1 MKNIEPKGN
10 DGLKEVF
17 DILDGK
23 IQEIIDKKDE
33 NPEKAL
39 ADLYWGFFNMLKDKV
54 GTSSGYSGLSEYLFY
69 RYIMF
74 YLEKN
79 INNVDQKKFLPNQ
92 RTKDTEVFYWDNMDE
107 LIITHDVNINAY
119 VGINQKTDIALF
131 VKQNNNMVLIAGFQI
146 KIFIK
151 DQNIY
156 NDEIKKLEELTGCK
170 DALVLEILLMRTSF
184 TRHTNLSTFL
194 GENSRKGRAFLIYP
208 YVDILDIEIPKDL
221 RINLND
227 ALDKIIDK
235 IRSFKIVGF

>member
-79 INNVDQKKFLPNQ
+79 WQK
-92 RTKDTEVFYWDNMDE
+92 
-107 LIITHDVNINAY
+107 
-119 VGINQKTDIALF
+119 
-131 VKQNNNMVLIAGFQI
+131 
-146 KIFIK
+146 
-151 DQNIY
+151 
-156 NDEIKKLEELTGCK
+156 
-170 DALVLEILLMRTSF
+170 
-184 TRHTNLSTFL
+184 
-194 GENSRKGRAFLIYP
+194 
-208 YVDILDIEIPKDL
+208 
-221 RINLND
+221 
-227 ALDKIIDK
+227 
-235 IRSFKIVGF
+235 